1 MIEYIKFES
10 ELANGEINTLILAGV
25 KINEKEGKCKIVY
38 QPGYGR
44 VWLNNMKNGYDK
56 LVKRFGVDNITIIK
70 PVFGYYYPYE
80 N

>member
-70 PVFGYYYPYE
+70 PAFGYYYPFE
-80 N
+80 S